1 LNTLSE
7 IVKKKQNDNLV
18 VKVVKAPIGLVAGA
32 TYPLQAL
39 FYLLRNPSLLGYVL
53 IPIAVNLVFG
63 IALYVGLLRPGLR
76 EAQALALNLDSR
88 LDRLVADFPRWL
100 NWLGFLGDGL
110 GVVLSGLLVLLLFLL
125 TGLLLVQFG
134 VILGA
139 PWYGQLSEQLEKRRL
154 GGLPPLESGGLPIVQ
169 DIWRALAYELKK
181 LVLAGSL
188 AFGFFL
194 LNFVPG
200 IGTIVASMGW
210 IAIAALI
217 VCLDFLDAPLER
229 RRLRFRDKLRIIL
242 ESLPASASF
251 ALVCLTAVSIPIV
264 NFVTIPLCVA
274 GGTLFFCDRIWLSHF
289 AVEASQSG
297 DLDSPPQKR

>member
-1 LNTLSE
+1 LNAKSE
-7 IVKKKQNDNLV
+7 IVTKKQNDNLV
-18 VKVVKAPIGLVAGA
+18 VKVVKAPVGLVAGA
-32 TYPLQAL
+32 TYPLRAL
-39 FYLLRNPSLLGYVL
+39 FYLLGNPSLLGYVL
-53 IPIAVNLVFG
+53 VPIVVNIVFG
-63 IALYVGLLRPGLR
+63 IALYVGLLLPGLK

-110 GVVLSGLLVLLLFLL
+110 GVVLSVLLVLILLVL

-134 VILGA
+134 VVLGA

-154 GGLPPLESGGLPIVQ
+154 GRLPQLESGGLAIVQ
-169 DIWRALAYELKK
+169 DIGRALAYELKK

-188 AFGFFL
+188 AIGFL
-194 LNFVPG
+194 LLNVVPG
-200 IGTIVASMGW
+200 MGTIVASVGW
-210 IAIAALI
+210 MAIAALT

-229 RRLRFRDKLRIIL
+229 RRLRFRDKLRIIW

-251 ALVCLTAVSIPIV
+251 SLVCLMAISIPIV

-274 GGTLFFCDRIWLSHF
+274 GGTLFFCDRIWSERF
-289 AVEASQSG
+289 AAEASE
-297 DLDSPPQKR
+297 

>member
-1 LNTLSE
+1 MNTLSE

-18 VKVVKAPIGLVAGA
+18 IQVVKAPVGLVAGA
-32 TYPLQAL
+32 TYPIQAL

-53 IPIAVNLVFG
+53 IPIVVNVVFG

-88 LDRLVADFPRWL
+88 LDQLVADFPRWL
-100 NWLGFLGDGL
+100 NWLGFLGNGL
-110 GVVLSGLLVLLLFLL
+110 GVVLSGLLVILLFLL

-154 GGLPPLESGGLPIVQ
+154 GGLPDLESGGLAIVR

-181 LVLAGSL
+181 LMLAGSL

-200 IGTIVASMGW
+200 IGTIVASVGW
-210 IAIAALI
+210 IAIAALT

-274 GGTLFFCDRIWLSHF
+274 GGTLFFCDRIWSERF
-289 AVEASQSG
+289 AAEASQ
-297 DLDSPPQKR
+297 